1 MASPASKKVVFVA
14 LGGNTL
20 IALTKFAAA
29 AYTGSSAMLSEA
41 IHSMVDTGNQ
51 GLLLF
56 GLQRARK
63 PADALHP
70 FGHGMAVYFWSF
82 VVAILIFGLGAG
94 ISIYEGVRKVIE
106 PHPVEN
112 AYISYVVLGLSVVFE
127 AVAWWVAFKEFRRSK
142 GPLSYLA
149 AVRGSKN
156 PLVFTVLFE
165 DTAAILGLVTA
176 FIGIALSQVLGIA
189 ELDGAASIV
198 IGVILA
204 VTAGLLAYETN
215 SLLLGESASPDVV
228 RAVTKF
234 IIQQPGVAA
243 VNELLTMHLGPEDV
257 LLTVSL
263 DFEDALTS
271 ADVEAAISSIEA
283 GIKSAHPEIKRIF
296 LEAQSVAGHRR
307 GLGGGHLGPS
317 Q

>member
-1 MASPASKKVVFVA
+1 MASPASRKVVFFA

-41 IHSMVDTGNQ
+41 VHSMVDTGNQ
-51 GLLLF
+51 GLLLL
-56 GLQRARK
+56 GLRRARK
-63 PADALHP
+63 PPDALHP
-70 FGHGMAVYFWSF
+70 FGYGMAVYFWSF

-94 ISIYEGVRKVIE
+94 VSIYEGVRKVIE

-112 AYISYVVLGLSVVFE
+112 AYVTYVVLGLSIVFE
-127 AVAWWVAFKEFRRSK
+127 AVAWWVAFQEFQRSK
-142 GPLSYLA
+142 GPLSYFS

-165 DTAAILGLVTA
+165 DTAAILGLLTA
-176 FIGIALSQVLGIA
+176 LVGIALSQIFGIA

-215 SLLLGESASPDVV
+215 SLLIGESASPAVV
-228 RAVTKF
+228 RAVTDF
-234 IIQQPGVAA
+234 VSRQPGVTGI
-243 VNELLTMHLGPEDV
+243 NELLTMHLGPEDV

-263 DFEDALTS
+263 DFEDSLTD
-271 ADVEAAISSIEA
+271 ADVEASISAIES
-283 GIKSAHPEIKRIF
+283 GIKAEHPEIKRIF
-296 LEAQSVAGHRR
+296 IEAQSVAGHRR
-307 GLGGGHLGPS
+307 GHGTEHASPGP
-317 Q
+317 